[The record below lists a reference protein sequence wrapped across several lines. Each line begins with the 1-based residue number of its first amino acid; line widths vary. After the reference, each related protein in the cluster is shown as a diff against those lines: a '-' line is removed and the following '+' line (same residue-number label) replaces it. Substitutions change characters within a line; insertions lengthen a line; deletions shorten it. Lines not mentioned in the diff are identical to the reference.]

1 MVTRAPRAL
10 AQNLCIG
17 AYSIN
22 AVDGVD
28 GDAGDAVVFGDVDH
42 SLTPATIQASACD
55 VVNQAAACDLR
66 KCSFMAK
73 QPEVA
78 VARVDTAILRCH
90 CLSLAVL
97 PQGITQ

>member
-10 AQNLCIG
+10 AQSLCIG

-22 AVDGVD
+22 AD
-28 GDAGDAVVFGDVDH
+28 GDAVVFGDV
-42 SLTPATIQASACD
+42 
-55 VVNQAAACDLR
+55 VNQAANSDDDHAYKKCDRTSASGSTACDLR
-66 KCSFMAK
+66 KCTFMAK